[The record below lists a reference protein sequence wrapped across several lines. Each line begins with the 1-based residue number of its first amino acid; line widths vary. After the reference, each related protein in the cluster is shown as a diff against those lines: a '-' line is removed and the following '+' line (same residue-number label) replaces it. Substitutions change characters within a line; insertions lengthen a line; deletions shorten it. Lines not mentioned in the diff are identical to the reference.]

1 MLLGNKFDS
10 FEKSVYF
17 SLNSATKNAHA
28 FWVAE
33 LSVWVVYIKNQI
45 FSANVKLL
53 FWVSGTP
60 GADNQVPSWCL
71 IRALFLKSG
80 SLLLMAVGKT
90 AGQTF

>member
-17 SLNSATKNAHA
+17 ALNSATKNAYA

-45 FSANVKLL
+45 FSANVK
-53 FWVSGTP
+53 
-60 GADNQVPSWCL
+60 Q
-71 IRALFLKSG
+71 II
-80 SLLLMAVGKT
+80 LLLT
-90 AGQTF
+90 LILSFWYSRCW